1 MIETKQSDG
10 SWPWK
15 IYLDL
20 RLPDFIFLGK
30 EQSFD
35 ATTKISKEYRYWMG
49 TFNVDNNSYII
60 VRDVKI
66 VHKFINPKIYRS

>member
-35 ATTKISKEYRYWMG
+35 ATTKISKEDRY
-49 TFNVDNNSYII
+49 
-60 VRDVKI
+60 
-66 VHKFINPKIYRS
+66 